1 MADEGHVSA
10 GLMRRFL
17 MDQATREEAQLL
29 IRHLIHGCEE
39 CSTRMGTIAAE
50 MGVWRPGTA
59 APPSAYEEVISK
71 VFDSA
76 GDELRQ
82 RALDKLQGWGQ
93 WAALEPLQPEER
105 TVRVLS
111 DKSMHTWGL
120 HQRLIEAS
128 RWTRRNDPL
137 EGVDIVRLA
146 LTVAERIDPD
156 RMGGE
161 HGWRD
166 LLAETYALL
175 GDARRLA
182 SDFEGARSAYT
193 LAWQQAE
200 MGTNEPT
207 CAAYI
212 TRLEAYWM
220 IDMGEFETAEAA
232 LDECL
237 SIYRQAGMVS
247 QQAVVLVKM
256 GIAIGYVDA
265 ARGVARVREALP
277 LINAERT
284 PRTMLCAQHDL
295 AWFLADAGEN
305 QEALDVLDAARPL
318 YRQFPDEHAQLRLHW
333 LEGKLAR
340 NMGRPEEAAHIFQQL
355 WEEFRVR
362 ELRHDLVLVTIDLA
376 EVIARSGQVEEAA
389 KLVRQVYPIMVNWGL
404 HRHALATWLM
414 LREALE
420 LRQLDGLFTRM
431 RAYYRRYWNRPA
443 AFPTE

>member
-1 MADEGHVSA
+1 MADEEHVSA
-10 GLMRRFL
+10 DLMRRFL
-17 MDQATREEAQLL
+17 MDQVTREEAQLL
-29 IRHLIHGCEE
+29 VGHLIHGCEE
-39 CSTRMGTIAAE
+39 CSARMGTIAAE

-59 APPSAYEEVISK
+59 LPPTAYDEIITR
-71 VFDSA
+71 VFDA
-76 GDELRQ
+76 TGERLRQ
-82 RALDKLQGWGQ
+82 RALDRLQGWGQ
-93 WAALEPLQPEER
+93 WSALEPLLPEER
-105 TVRVLS
+105 MVRVLS
-111 DKSMHTWGL
+111 DKSMQTWGL

-146 LTVAERIDPD
+146 LTVAERIDP
-156 RMGGE
+156 RQVGGE
-161 HGWRD
+161 RGWRD

-175 GDARRLA
+175 GDARRRA

-200 MGTNEPT
+200 MGTNDPT

-212 TRLEAYWM
+212 TRLESHWM

-237 SIYRQAGMVS
+237 AIYRQAGMVG

-265 ARGVARVREALP
+265 ARGVARIREALP
-277 LINAERT
+277 LIDAERT
-284 PRTMLCAQHDL
+284 PRTLLCAQHDL

-318 YRQFPDEHAQLRLHW
+318 YRQFPDEYAQLRLHW

-376 EVIARSGQVEEAA
+376 EVIARSGEVEEAA

-404 HRHALATWLM
+404 HRYALATWLM

-420 LRQLDGLFTRM
+420 LRQLDDLFSRM
-431 RAYYRRYWNRPA
+431 RAYYQRNWNRPA

>member
-1 MADEGHVSA
+1 
-10 GLMRRFL
+10 
-17 MDQATREEAQLL
+17 
-29 IRHLIHGCEE
+29 
-39 CSTRMGTIAAE
+39 
-50 MGVWRPGTA
+50 
-59 APPSAYEEVISK
+59 
-71 VFDSA
+71 
-76 GDELRQ
+76 
-82 RALDKLQGWGQ
+82 
-93 WAALEPLQPEER
+93 
-105 TVRVLS
+105 
-111 DKSMHTWGL
+111 
-120 HQRLIEAS
+120 
-128 RWTRRNDPL
+128 
-137 EGVDIVRLA
+137 VDILRLA
-146 LTVAERIDPD
+146 LTVAERIDPR

-161 HGWRD
+161 RGWRD

-175 GDARRLA
+175 GDGRRRA

-200 MGTNEPT
+200 MGTDDPI

-212 TRLEAYWM
+212 TRLEAHWM

-237 SIYRQAGMVS
+237 AIYRRAGMVG
-247 QQAVVLVKM
+247 QQGVVLVKM

-265 ARGVARVREALP
+265 ARGVARIREALP
-277 LINAERT
+277 LIDAERT

-305 QEALDVLDAARPL
+305 QEALDVLDSARPL
-318 YRQFPDEHAQLRLHW
+318 YRQFPDEYAQLRLHW

-340 NMGRPEEAAHIFQQL
+340 NMGRPEESAHTFQQL

-404 HRHALATWLM
+404 HRYALATWLM

-420 LRQLDGLFTRM
+420 LRQLDDLFSRM
-431 RAYYRRYWNRPA
+431 RTYYRRHWNRPA